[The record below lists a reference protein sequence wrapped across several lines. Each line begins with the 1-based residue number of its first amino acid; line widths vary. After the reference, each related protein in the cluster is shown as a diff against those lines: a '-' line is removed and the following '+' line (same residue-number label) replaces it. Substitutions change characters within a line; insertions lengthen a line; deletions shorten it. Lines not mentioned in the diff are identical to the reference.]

1 MDINDVFGQP
11 VEVKIEEVYKEPTI
25 SPFDFAN
32 AINFSKDNLIVDD
45 WSEKQYVPYI
55 VNKALSYGAD
65 TVIPAN
71 EMNAR
76 PHLDK
81 KLQFQFLINNIRP
94 RKRFNKWI
102 KAEKIESIEVIKKYY
117 GYSTEKA
124 RQVLPL
130 LDQSLIDTLKQKLEK
145 GGNYNAKRAPQG

>member
-32 AINFSKDNLIVDD
+32 AINFSKDNLIVDE

-130 LDQSLIDTLKQKLEK
+130 LDQSMIDSLKQKLEK

>member
-1 MDINDVFGQP
+1 MDINKVFGQG
-11 VEVKIEEVYKEPTI
+11 VAEGITEVYKEPSM
-25 SPFDFAN
+25 SPFDFIN
-32 AINFSKDNLIVDD
+32 AITFNKNDLIVDE
-45 WSEKQYVPYI
+45 WSEKQYIPYI
-55 VNKALSYGAD
+55 INKGLSYGVD

-76 PHLDK
+76 PHIGK
-81 KLQFQFLINNIRP
+81 KLQFQFLINSIRP

-102 KAEKIESIEVIKKYY
+102 KAEKIESIEVIKTYY

-130 LDQSLIDTLKQKLEK
+130 LDQSKIDYLKQKLEK
-145 GGNYNAKRAPQG
+145 GGIYNVKRVFQD